1 MQEGRIDIETDVQSA
16 NMTGIINPVQSISG
30 KINPVIMM
38 SGTLNVAEGYYPDI
52 YEGTLEFTSAVSID
66 QEIPTK
72 KKLITNDI
80 TIKKIP
86 YFETSNLSGTTVYIG
101 E

>member
-16 NMTGIINPVQSISG
+16 NMTGSINAVPTISG
-30 KINPVIMM
+30 SLNAVVMM
-38 SGTLNVAEGYYPDI
+38 SGSLNVVEGYWPDTYDGEYI
-52 YEGTLEFTSAVSID
+52 FTSDVHND
-66 QEIPTK
+66 QEVDTS
-72 KKLITNDI
+72 KKLMIRDI

-86 YFETSNLSGTTVYIG
+86 YFETSNLSGETVYIG